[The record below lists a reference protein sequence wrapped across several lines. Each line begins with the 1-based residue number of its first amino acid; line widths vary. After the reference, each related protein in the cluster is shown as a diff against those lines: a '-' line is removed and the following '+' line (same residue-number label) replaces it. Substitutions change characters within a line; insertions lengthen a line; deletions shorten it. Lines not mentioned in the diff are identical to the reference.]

1 MKKIIS
7 VYIFAYLLITACQYK
22 NPEVYA
28 IIDEIKHEFA
38 PDKRVALW
46 DINYENDRLTGET
59 NLPHALARLQ
69 DELDQ
74 RGINI
79 AMEVRLLPDTALAGY
94 EFAVVSNS
102 VANMRGEAR
111 HSSELVTQALLG
123 TPLKVL
129 KNTGEWYLVQTPDK
143 YISWVDKG
151 GITLMKENEFDTWN
165 NAEKVI
171 VTALNDYVYSS
182 RQFDEAISDLTAGN
196 VMEKESRL
204 ANAFKVRLPDGRSGY
219 VKKEI
224 AANFDEW
231 LAALNPGHQSL
242 VQTARSMLGA
252 PYLWGGTST
261 KGMDCSGFTK
271 TIFFMNGQIIP
282 RDASQ
287 QVREGELVDN
297 EKNWELLQ
305 PGDLL
310 FFGTPASN
318 ERAERVVHVGMW
330 IGDNQF
336 IHASERV
343 RISSVEAGH
352 PLFDEFN
359 LNRYLRTK
367 RILKTPSENVIPV
380 SQALM

>member
-7 VYIFAYLLITACQYK
+7 VYIFLCLLLSACQYQ
-22 NPEVYA
+22 NREVHA
-28 IIDEIKHEFA
+28 IINEINHEFA

-46 DINYENDRLTGET
+46 DVSYENGQLTGET
-59 NLPHALARLQ
+59 NLPNAVARLQ
-69 DELDQ
+69 DELTQ
-74 RGINI
+74 RGITI
-79 AMEVRLLPDTALAGY
+79 EMKIRLLPDASLKGY

-129 KNTGEWYLVQTPDK
+129 KNNGEWYLVQTPDK

-151 GITLMKENEFDTWN
+151 GITLMNASEFDAWN
-165 NAEKVI
+165 HAEKAI
-171 VTALNDYVYSS
+171 VTALNGYVYSS

-196 VMEKESRL
+196 VMEIESQQPD
-204 ANAFKVRLPDGRSGY
+204 AFKVRLPDGRSGY
-219 VKKEI
+219 VKKQN
-224 AANFDEW
+224 AANFDKW
-231 LAALNPGHQSL
+231 LAALSPGHQSL

-287 QVREGELVDN
+287 QVREGELVDDSQ
-297 EKNWELLQ
+297 NWELLQ

-343 RISSVEAGH
+343 RISSVEPGH

-367 RILKTPSENVIPV
+367 RILKTPSENVIPLTEL
-380 SQALM
+380 LM